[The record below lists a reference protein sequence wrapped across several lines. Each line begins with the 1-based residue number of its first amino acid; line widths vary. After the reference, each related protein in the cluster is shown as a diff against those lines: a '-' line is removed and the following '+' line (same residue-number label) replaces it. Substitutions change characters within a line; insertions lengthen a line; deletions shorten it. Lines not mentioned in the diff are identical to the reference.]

1 MIRLASEQDLP
12 AIAAIYEAILDHED
26 ATGLHYTGWQ
36 RGAYPTLDTAKGI
49 LAAGTLYVGTDE
61 DGTVWGSMNFN
72 DWQLPE
78 YAKGRW
84 TIPAEDSEVAV
95 IHTLTIDPKRAG
107 QGLARQMIAFAEDSA
122 RKQGKTVMRFDTG
135 TENEVSNHLYPA
147 IGYHLADVVDT
158 FFMGYTHRP
167 LISTKRSCKAP
178 CKPVVYSFRRWVGG
192 VLRPILRYCC
202 HERS

>member
-1 MIRLASEQDLP
+1 MIRLASERDLP

-107 QGLARQMIAFAEDSA
+107 REDRHHQVERGPRRVYCRRAGPQRCGERFHGGGGQGLPRYRAGRSVVPRHRQGGAE
-122 RKQGKTVMRFDTG
+122 
-135 TENEVSNHLYPA
+135 
-147 IGYHLADVVDT
+147 
-158 FFMGYTHRP
+158 RP
-167 LISTKRSCKAP
+167 S
-178 CKPVVYSFRRWVGG
+178 GG
-192 VLRPILRYCC
+192 PPYRL
-202 HERS
+202 

>member
-1 MIRLASEQDLP
+1 MISLASEQDLP

-107 QGLARQMIAFAEDSA
+107 QGLAR
-122 RKQGKTVMRFDTG
+122 
-135 TENEVSNHLYPA
+135 
-147 IGYHLADVVDT
+147 ADDRLCR
-158 FFMGYTHRP
+158 GQRP
-167 LISTKRSCKAP
+167 QA
-178 CKPVVYSFRRWVGG
+178 GQD
-192 VLRPILRYCC
+192 RYA
-202 HERS
+202 H

>member
-1 MIRLASEQDLP
+1 MICLASERDFP

-84 TIPAEDSEVAV
+84 TIPAEDSEAAV

-135 TENEVSNHLYPA
+135 TENEVPPTSTPPSA
-147 IGYHLADVVDT
+147 IIWPMWWIPS
-158 FFMGYTHRP
+158 MGYTHRP
-167 LISTKRSCKAP
+167 LNSTKKLQKAP
-178 CKPVVYSFRRWVGG
+178 CSRAQVSPLGWWRFAANSA
-192 VLRPILRYCC
+192 ILLP
-202 HERS
+202 

>member
-12 AIAAIYEAILDHED
+12 AIAAIYEASLDHED

-167 LISTKRSCKAP
+167 LNLYEKK
-178 CKPVVYSFRRWVGG
+178 
-192 VLRPILRYCC
+192 L
-202 HERS
+202 

>member
-36 RGAYPTLDTAKGI
+36 RGAYPTLDTAKGGAADKLG
-49 LAAGTLYVGTDE
+49 LADGTPQTETDE
-61 DGTVWGSMNFN
+61 FTIYVRDEHGAWSEQTVTITVWGSMNFN

-167 LISTKRSCKAP
+167 LNLYEKK
-178 CKPVVYSFRRWVGG
+178 
-192 VLRPILRYCC
+192 L
-202 HERS
+202 